1 MSLVTPDILLVLLV
15 LIIFFLEKFFGV
27 VQTKISDIKT
37 YKKVSASKIEKFIIV
52 FIVIVFFG
60 NKIDYVCK
68 IRTTHILEKISSYC
82 SKRSVRIIF

>member
-37 YKKVSASKIEKFIIV
+37 YKKVSASKIEIGRAHV
-52 FIVIVFFG
+52 
-60 NKIDYVCK
+60 
-68 IRTTHILEKISSYC
+68 
-82 SKRSVRIIF
+82 

>member
-15 LIIFFLEKFFGV
+15 LINFFLEKFFGV
-27 VQTKISDIKT
+27 GQTKISDMKT

-68 IRTTHILEKISSYC
+68 ITPLISL
-82 SKRSVRIIF
+82 KKSVVIVLKGVFV